1 MKELKNLI
9 ELNSIES
16 KEVNGGSVE
25 LAVSMGVV
33 GTAIIGSA
41 ISYGKAAANAFCSW
55 WSK

>member
-25 LAVSMGVV
+25 LAAFIGIV
-33 GTAIIGSA
+33 GTAVGSA
-41 ISYGKAAANAFCSW
+41 ISYGMAAANAFCSW

>member
-9 ELNSIES
+9 ELKSIES

-33 GTAIIGSA
+33 GTAIVGSA
-41 ISYGKAAANAFCSW
+41 ISCGKAAANAFCSW